1 MFNEQNETGK
11 RNSMHYLEASNI
23 RTDRDDK
30 SLDQLYDSND
40 ISNLFL
46 FYDSF
51 DNTKDIV
58 DWMVRR
64 PKVYG
69 RIVDIDGD
77 DDIIVVVPTIDSNS
91 EMFVNLKEK
100 VFPGL
105 RIVAV
110 ESGKT
115 PFFSYSRNVNKGISH
130 ALKYKPRFV
139 IVSNDDM
146 YRIDN
151 IEILLNQLSIVP
163 DDEENVFFT
172 KPPGNYNSYWV
183 NIGKP
188 TLFRYLF
195 LFFNSKYTKARIKIE
210 KEHHDLLSLRYMV
223 YGQNFPYNVMIKP
236 ECEVQNIGS
245 FSIFSQKILQKSY
258 GKPFDETYINGME
271 DLDLSLRILS
281 QKIIKRSL
289 DFKIGSLIGKSLGK
303 FASIRTLRQIVNSV
317 YFNYKLRNGSLALPI
332 KLRSDGKKR

>member
-23 RTDRDDK
+23 RTDRDGK

-40 ISNLFL
+40 ISDLFL

-58 DWMVRR
+58 DWMIRR
-64 PKVYG
+64 PRVHG

-77 DDIIVVVPTIDSNS
+77 DDIVVVVPTIDSNS
-91 EMFVNLKEK
+91 EMFVNLHEK

-146 YRIDN
+146 YRIDS
-151 IEILLNQLSIVP
+151 IEILLNQLSTVP
-163 DDEENVFFT
+163 DDEGKVFYT
-172 KPPGNYNSYWV
+172 RPGNYNSYWV

-188 TLFRYLF
+188 TLFRYLLLF
-195 LFFNSKYTKARIKIE
+195 LNSKYTRARIRIE
-210 KEHHDLLSLRYMV
+210 EDHRDLLSLRYLV

-236 ECEVQNIGS
+236 ECEVQNVGS
-245 FSIFSQKILQKSY
+245 FSIYSQKFLQKSY
-258 GKPFDETYINGME
+258 GKLFDETYINGME

-289 DFKIGSLIGKSLGK
+289 DYKIGSLMGKSLGK
-303 FASIRTLRQIVNSV
+303 FASIRTLKQIVNSV
-317 YFNYKLRNGSLALPI
+317 YFNYKLHNGLLTLPI
-332 KLRSDGKKR
+332 KSRSDGKNVK